1 MDHDLTKNGDAA
13 PDQDPV
19 ELAAQEAVK
28 RALLQQSAWEIQLW
42 CGKMARSAGFR
53 RMRSTSTANV
63 LQRKTASL
71 TWRDASAGIAIR
83 QRTL

>member
-28 RALLQQSAWEIQLW
+28 RALLQQKRLGNPIVVWENGQVRWIPADEIDVDRECPPAQN
-42 CGKMARSAGFR
+42 G
-53 RMRSTSTANV
+53 
-63 LQRKTASL
+63 
-71 TWRDASAGIAIR
+71 
-83 QRTL
+83 